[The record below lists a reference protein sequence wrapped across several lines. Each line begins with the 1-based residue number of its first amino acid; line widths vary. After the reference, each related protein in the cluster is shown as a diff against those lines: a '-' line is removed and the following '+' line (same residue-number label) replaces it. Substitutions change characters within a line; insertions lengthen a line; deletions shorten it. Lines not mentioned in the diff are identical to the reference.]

1 MRGSKKQVNIHRY
14 WEKKIYKDVKCSEIQ
29 LDEFW
34 SFVAKKQ
41 YNLSEKEKLSDEIGD
56 MWTFTA
62 LLPAE
67 KLIVGHVLGKR
78 TLINARKLLAQVK
91 SRSSWNEK
99 GKLFITSDGN
109 EDYIS
114 AISAVYGRLNAK
126 TKELELP
133 TNLCYAQVIKTIE
146 KGRCK
151 KVKQAL
157 IFGDQELLNK
167 CLKKSSV
174 SYQVN
179 TFAVER
185 SNLTLRQHNH
195 RIERKSQGFSKKLE
209 YMMNHNHLS
218 INYYNLC
225 LRHSSLTQYE
235 GGKPIAVTPAMAAG
249 ITDHKWSMEELLS
262 TNRSHD

>member
-1 MRGSKKQVNIHRY
+1 
-14 WEKKIYKDVKCSEIQ
+14 
-29 LDEFW
+29 
-34 SFVAKKQ
+34 
-41 YNLSEKEKLSDEIGD
+41 

-91 SRSSWNEK
+91 IRSSWNEK

-109 EDYIS
+109 ADYIS

-151 KVKQAL
+151 KVKQTL

-167 CLKKSSV
+167 CLKNSSV

-195 RIERKSQGFSKKLE
+195 RIERKSQGFSK
-209 YMMNHNHLS
+209 NWS
-218 INYYNLC
+218 I
-225 LRHSSLTQYE
+225 
-235 GGKPIAVTPAMAAG
+235 
-249 ITDHKWSMEELLS
+249 
-262 TNRSHD
+262 